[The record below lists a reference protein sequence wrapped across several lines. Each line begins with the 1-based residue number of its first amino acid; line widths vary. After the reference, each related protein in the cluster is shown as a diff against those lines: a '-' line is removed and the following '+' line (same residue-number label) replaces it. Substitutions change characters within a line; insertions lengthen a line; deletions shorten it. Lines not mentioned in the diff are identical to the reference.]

1 MTGGKQADEKS
12 DNELVAAV
20 YAGDQSAFALLFERH
35 KRLVTRLAGRF
46 FQRWEDV
53 EEIIQESFAEAYL
66 ALETFRGE
74 YERSFVAWLSR
85 ITINVCYQELRRRGR
100 RSESVMSDLSDA
112 EADYLTERLRDERA
126 ENAVERRSIS
136 RDLAV
141 KLLSRLAPEDRLAL
155 MLLNVEELT
164 VAETA
169 ALTGWSVSKVK
180 MRTHRARAA
189 LQKVFKRFL

>member
-1 MTGGKQADEKS
+1 MTGGKPADEQS

-46 FQRWEDV
+46 FHRWEEVD
-53 EEIIQESFAEAYL
+53 EIIQESFAEAYL

-74 YERSFVAWLSR
+74 HEKSFVAWLSR
-85 ITINVCYQELRRRGR
+85 ITLNVCYQELRRRRR
-100 RSESVMSDLSDA
+100 RSERVMSDLSDEEA
-112 EADYLTERLRDERA
+112 EYLAEGFRDARA
-126 ENAVERRSIS
+126 EHAVERRIIS

-155 MLLNVEELT
+155 VLLNVEELS

-180 MRTHRARAA
+180 MRAHRARAA
-189 LQKVFKRFL
+189 LRKVFKRFL